1 MNPRSPYVLDTRQLG
16 RSAGSQRQ
24 YRREI
29 PAPAQLGLDMIRV
42 PEGSLITLDVRI
54 EAVTEGV
61 LATGSVTGLLTGE
74 CGRCLTSFT
83 DDLVVEF
90 VELFAYPNSATE
102 ETTDPEEIPR
112 LEGFHLD
119 LEPVVRDAVVLS
131 LPLTPLCRPDC
142 GGLCPEC
149 GELLDDLPDN
159 HTHAQLDP
167 RWAALAERFGGSEA
181 GTDGSVRSDSSTQ
194 SQE

>member
-1 MNPRSPYVLDTRQLG
+1 
-16 RSAGSQRQ
+16 
-24 YRREI
+24 
-29 PAPAQLGLDMIRV
+29 MIGV
-42 PEGSLITLDVRI
+42 PEGAPLVVDVRI

-61 LATGSVTGLLTGE
+61 LASGTVTSTVAGE
-74 CGRCLTSFT
+74 CGRCLTRFT
-83 DDLVVEF
+83 DDLAVDF

-102 ETTDPEEIPR
+102 GTTDPDEVPR
-112 LEGFHLD
+112 LEGDHLD
-119 LEPVVRDAVVLS
+119 LEPVVRDTVVLS

-149 GELLDDLPDN
+149 GELFDDLPEN

-167 RWAALAERFGGSEA
+167 RWAALAERFGVAEDVPR
-181 GTDGSVRSDSSTQ
+181 TDSSNQ